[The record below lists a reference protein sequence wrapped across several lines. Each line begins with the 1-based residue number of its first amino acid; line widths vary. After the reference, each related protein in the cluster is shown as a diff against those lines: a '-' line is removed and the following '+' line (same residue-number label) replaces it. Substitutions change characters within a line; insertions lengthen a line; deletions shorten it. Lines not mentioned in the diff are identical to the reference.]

1 MSFTENKQEAGEEMP
16 LKGCTEV
23 PAYKEINIES
33 EEDWDAGTAKLPS
46 TSPRPPPPKS
56 SWAKFKAVNEFF
68 RYAFRHNIPAI
79 LKQLKLLLRES
90 EEDWDAGA
98 AKLPST
104 SHPPPHTHTQTH
116 RLLNY
121 NTPESTFPYKSTV

>member
-46 TSPRPPPPKS
+46 TSPRPPPSQS
-56 SWAKFKAVNEFF
+56 SWAKFKAVNDFF
-68 RYAFRHNIPAI
+68 WYALRHNVPAI
-79 LKQLKLLLRES
+79 IKQLKLLLRES
-90 EEDWDAGA
+90 EEDWDAGTVNISS
-98 AKLPST
+98 LNFGF
-104 SHPPPHTHTQTH
+104 
-116 RLLNY
+116 LL
-121 NTPESTFPYKSTV
+121 